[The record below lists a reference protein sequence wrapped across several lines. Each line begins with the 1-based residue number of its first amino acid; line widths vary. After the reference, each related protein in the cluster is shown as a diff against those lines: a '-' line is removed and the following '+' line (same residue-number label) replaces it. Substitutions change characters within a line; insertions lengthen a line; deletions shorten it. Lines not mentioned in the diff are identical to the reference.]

1 MYRPGS
7 PTTAQQVFQ
16 ATRILHL
23 LFLAAS
29 LMYVLL
35 GEMIRLLVED
45 FSGGGFIGLGDE
57 VWLARAGI
65 IAYALAFTFG
75 PRLISDDS
83 RIASM
88 VREDGKADDGVIA
101 KGLQTA
107 LILRL
112 AFAEAIATSGLM
124 LYLVGGNRLDL
135 YVSAAI
141 AIVAFFFFRP
151 TREQW
156 QEAFQDAS
164 LRYEGVSSDPWAAA

>member
-1 MYRPGS
+1 MYRPRV

-23 LFLAAS
+23 SFVAAS
-29 LMYVLL
+29 LMYVLV

-57 VWLARAGI
+57 IWLARAGI

-75 PRLISDDS
+75 SRLISDDS
-83 RIASM
+83 RIAAM
-88 VREDGKADDGVIA
+88 VRQEGKADDVVIA
-101 KGLQTA
+101 QGLQTA

-112 AFAEAIATSGLM
+112 AFTEPIAIYGFM
-124 LYLVGGNRLDL
+124 LYVMDGNRLDL
-135 YVSAAI
+135 YLFAAI
-141 AIVAFFFFRP
+141 AIVALFFFRP

-156 QEAFQDAS
+156 RTAYRDAS
-164 LRYEGVSSDPWAAA
+164 HRYEGVSSDPWAAA